1 MKADADGS
9 IVSIVIDDAILVQL
23 FRLLGIA
30 VMSGFT
36 DDVSS
41 LVSMIPNHLFPM
53 IGIELLLL
61 SSSFSSEAIT
71 VLVLFLRFCFLVVLV
86 DFFLL
91 DVDCFSFPPIRL
103 DWSFSLDFDV
113 DDSFFVGVFGV
124 VILSVDEA
132 LFFFLLLLSFIGD
145 LGLFVYDFF
154 DSFDFISDGAISIP
168 LTSTTADAFFG
179 VLGRSVLV
187 LRRLVFVAFI
197 FSSASSS
204 TAAPAAAGLSLT
216 KNCASS
222 SLE

>member
-168 LTSTTADAFFG
+168 LTSTADAFFG

-204 TAAPAAAGLSLT
+204 AAPPPAAGLSLT